1 LTATQLILHKII
13 EEVAMAH
20 VETISPG
27 KATGETAEVYKQ
39 ATRMSDSALIPKIVQ
54 LFSLRPATMQMML
67 RKFEL
72 TMWAGNVPRQ
82 SREMV
87 AAAVS
92 RFNNCHY

>member
-1 LTATQLILHKII
+1 
-13 EEVAMAH
+13 MAH
-20 VETISPG
+20 IEIISPG
-27 KATGETAEVYKQ
+27 KATGETAKVYRQ

-72 TMWAGNVPRQ
+72 AMWAGNAPRH
-82 SREMV
+82 SRELV

>member
-1 LTATQLILHKII
+1 MAYI
-13 EEVAMAH
+13 EI
-20 VETISPG
+20 ISPG
-27 KATGETAEVYKQ
+27 RATGETAEVYKQ
-39 ATRMSDSALIPKIVQ
+39 AARMSDSTLIPKIVQ

-72 TMWAGNVPRQ
+72 TMWTGKVPRHF
-82 SREMV
+82 RELV